1 MNSAKGPLLPV
12 LDIYRAVRRSKWIA
26 CLFFQ
31 TLSSF
36 SFHPPP
42 PSREILENSSF
53 HLLSSYRTIL
63 VVPIIKRRLKRFG
76 VEREIRIWNLELA
89 SKFR

>member
-12 LDIYRAVRRSKWIA
+12 LDIYRAVRRPKWIA

-31 TLSSF
+31 TLS
-36 SFHPPP
+36 FHPPP
-42 PSREILENSSF
+42 PSREFFVSSP
-53 HLLSSYRTIL
+53 LCDSSYRTIL